1 MPQPPRLLLASSQGT
16 IRDHPG
22 LNLAGRS
29 GRTIRPPREDEL
41 IPLPPGSELFV
52 LPGRRPVGLDDQGR
66 PRVVVSRRGRPVWAV
81 AAFVAPAH
89 TLTLLAAWR
98 RLPGAPVLP
107 LFAYGAVGYRRG
119 RFYVCARRVDPDRRQ
134 DPDRF
139 DYDLVRRRAGQVA
152 AGLEGN
158 RLAGHLI
165 QNCALTYGCPAAR
178 NFVLGR
184 DEAPL
189 PTTRV
194 CNAAC
199 LGCLSLQDP
208 GSPIC
213 VTQPRLTF
221 RPTPEEVAQVAIG
234 HLQTAPRAVVS
245 FGQGCEGEPLL
256 SADLL
261 AESIRLIRQETSRGT
276 VNLNTNGS
284 RPEAVAALAEAGLDS
299 LRVSLNSL
307 DPGRYENY
315 YRPRGYGIEDVR
327 ESLRVMKRAGRFASI
342 NLLYLPG
349 VTDLPAQAE
358 PLARLVAR
366 EGVDL
371 IQLRN
376 LNIDPDYYLEL
387 VGEPGPERP
396 LGLTGLMDRLTEAAP
411 GLKFGYF
418 NPCLDPGAGG
428 GLDP

>member
-1 MPQPPRLLLASSQGT
+1 MTEPPRLLLAVSQGK
-16 IRDHPG
+16 IVDHPR
-22 LNLAGRS
+22 LSLAGRA
-29 GRTIRPPREDEL
+29 GRTVRAPREDEL

-52 LPGRRPVGLDDQGR
+52 LPGRRPVGLDVAGR
-66 PRVVVSRRGRPVWAV
+66 PRVIDSRRGRPVRAV

-107 LFAYGAVGYRRG
+107 LFAYGAVGFRQG

-139 DYDLVRRRAGQVA
+139 DPDLIRRRAGDKA
-152 AGLEGN
+152 AELEGN
-158 RLAGHLI
+158 RLARHLI
-165 QNCALTYGCPAAR
+165 ENCALTYGCPAAR

-189 PTTRV
+189 PTSRV

-199 LGCLSLQDP
+199 LGCLSEQAP

-221 RPTPEEVAQVAIG
+221 TPTAAEVAGVAVG
-234 HLQTAPRAVVS
+234 HLRTAPRAVAS

-256 SADLL
+256 NADLL
-261 AESIRLIRQETSRGT
+261 AESIRLIRRETSRGT
-276 VNLNTNGS
+276 INLNTNAS
-284 RPEAVAALAEAGLDS
+284 RPKAVAALAQAGLDS

-307 DPGRYENY
+307 VPAHYEAY
-315 YRPRGYGIEDVR
+315 YRPRGYGLEDVR
-327 ESLRVMKRAGRFASI
+327 ESITAMKRAGRFVSL

-349 VTDLPAQAE
+349 VTDLPSQAE
-358 PLARLVAR
+358 PLARLVSR

-376 LNIDPDYYLEL
+376 LNIDPDYYLEH

-396 LGLTGLMDRLTEAAP
+396 LGLAGLMDRLTAAAP
-411 GLKFGYF
+411 GIDFGYF

-428 GLDP
+428 ALDP